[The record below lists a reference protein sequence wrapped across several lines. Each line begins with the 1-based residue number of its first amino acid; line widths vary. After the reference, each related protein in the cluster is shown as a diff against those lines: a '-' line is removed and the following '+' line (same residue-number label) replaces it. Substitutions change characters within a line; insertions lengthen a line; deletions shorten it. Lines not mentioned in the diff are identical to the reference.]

1 MPFSLERTAVL
12 QLASFGVG
20 VDEFAV
26 NSAVVSSAAAM
37 ANPLHPPIIHFTTN
51 KLRITR
57 NQIEGQVNLGS
68 VEFSN
73 KIEQSLANTDPL
85 KVRQNHQPANSKMM
99 RLHTNMS
106 NRDKRHWPIQQL
118 SNVAAYSGT
127 EFAV

>member
-85 KVRQNHQPANSKMM
+85 KVRQNPQWQVTATNAWMASHIFADI
-99 RLHTNMS
+99 LHEVC
-106 NRDKRHWPIQQL
+106 W
-118 SNVAAYSGT
+118 
-127 EFAV
+127 

>member
-1 MPFSLERTAVL
+1 VTNTLY
-12 QLASFGVG
+12 
-20 VDEFAV
+20 
-26 NSAVVSSAAAM
+26 
-37 ANPLHPPIIHFTTN
+37 PPIIHIASH